1 MEILEFG
8 NKEKDKIILI
18 HGFETPYQIWE
29 KYIEHYKK
37 DYHIIVPILQ
47 GHNPNMKEDFNSFE
61 ESAKDIEDYVISRYG
76 NNVFAIYGMSMGGV
90 LTSQIW
96 QNKKLY
102 IDKVILESSMSM
114 GGVLTSQIWQ
124 NKKLYIDKVI
134 LESSPLISY
143 NKLMT
148 LMMTKQYL
156 MLTHKTQ
163 ARDKRVITQAVNSII
178 PKDKLD
184 VFLAMMDN
192 MSDTTIT
199 NYIRQIGSYKLP
211 SNIDTPNTEVYYYYG
226 TKINELLA
234 KKTAEYIRRNYPNSK
249 IKCFQGKG
257 HCEDSL
263 LNPSVM
269 ITELDN
275 VLGIRKTNNIQ
286 TNYSQPQNR
295 IKSDESQEINEIG
308 TRIEQDEIE
317 R

>member
-29 KYIEHYKK
+29 KYIEHYKNN
-37 DYHIIVPILQ
+37 YHIIVPILQ

-61 ESAKDIEDYVISRYG
+61 ESAKDIEDYIISRYG
-76 NNVFAIYGMSMGGV
+76 NNVFAIYG
-90 LTSQIW
+90 
-96 QNKKLY
+96 
-102 IDKVILESSMSM
+102 MSM

-156 MLTHKTQ
+156 MLIHKTQ

-199 NYIRQIGSYKLP
+199 NYIRQIGRYKLP

>member
-1 MEILEFG
+1 
-8 NKEKDKIILI
+8 
-18 HGFETPYQIWE
+18 
-29 KYIEHYKK
+29 
-37 DYHIIVPILQ
+37 
-47 GHNPNMKEDFNSFE
+47 MKEDFNSFE
-61 ESAKDIEDYVISRYG
+61 ESAKDIEDYIISRYG

-102 IDKVILESSMSM
+102 IDKVILESS
-114 GGVLTSQIWQ
+114 
-124 NKKLYIDKVI
+124 
-134 LESSPLISY
+134 PLISY
-143 NKLMT
+143 NRLMT

-163 ARDKRVITQAVNSII
+163 ARDKRVVAQAVNSII
-178 PKDKLD
+178 PEDKLD
-184 VFLAMMDN
+184 VFLEMMDN

-211 SNIDTPNTEVYYYYG
+211 SDIDTPNTEIYYYYG

-234 KKTAEYIRRNYPNSK
+234 KKTAEYIRNNYPNSK

-269 ITELDN
+269 IAELDA
-275 VLGIRKTNNIQ
+275 VLGMKKNHNIP
-286 TNYSQPQNR
+286 TNYSQTLNR
-295 IKSDESQEINEIG
+295 TKVDGIQGTNGMNIG
-308 TRIEQDEIE
+308 TKKDELE

>member
-1 MEILEFG
+1 LEILEFG

-29 KYIEHYKK
+29 KYIEHYKNN
-37 DYHIIVPILQ
+37 YHIIVPILQ

-61 ESAKDIEDYVISRYG
+61 ESAKDIEDYIISRYG
-76 NNVFAIYGMSMGGV
+76 NNVFAIYG
-90 LTSQIW
+90 
-96 QNKKLY
+96 
-102 IDKVILESSMSM
+102 MSM

-199 NYIRQIGSYKLP
+199 NYIRQIGRYKLP

>member
-1 MEILEFG
+1 
-8 NKEKDKIILI
+8 
-18 HGFETPYQIWE
+18 
-29 KYIEHYKK
+29 
-37 DYHIIVPILQ
+37 
-47 GHNPNMKEDFNSFE
+47 MKEDFNSFE
-61 ESAKDIEDYVISRYG
+61 ESAKDIEDYIISRYG
-76 NNVFAIYGMSMGGV
+76 SNVFAIYGMSMGGV

-102 IDKVILESSMSM
+102 IDKVILESS
-114 GGVLTSQIWQ
+114 
-124 NKKLYIDKVI
+124 
-134 LESSPLISY
+134 PLISY
-143 NKLMT
+143 NRLMT

-163 ARDKRVITQAVNSII
+163 ARDKRVVAQAVNSII
-178 PKDKLD
+178 PEDKLD
-184 VFLAMMDN
+184 VFLEMMDN

-211 SNIDTPNTEVYYYYG
+211 SDIDTPNTEIYYYYG

-234 KKTAEYIRRNYPNSK
+234 KKTAEYIRNNYPNSK

-269 ITELDN
+269 IAELDA
-275 VLGIRKTNNIQ
+275 VLGMKKNHNIP
-286 TNYSQPQNR
+286 TNYSQTLNR
-295 IKSDESQEINEIG
+295 TKVDGIQGTNGMNIG
-308 TRIEQDEIE
+308 TKKDELE